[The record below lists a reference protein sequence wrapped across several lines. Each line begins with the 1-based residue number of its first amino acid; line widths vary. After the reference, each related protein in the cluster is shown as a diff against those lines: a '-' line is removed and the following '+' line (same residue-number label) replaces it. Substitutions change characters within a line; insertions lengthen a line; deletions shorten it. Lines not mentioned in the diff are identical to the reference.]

1 MAQQQNIR
9 TSKKLNKPDN
19 SSKRHSL
26 ANITTIGISVLQ
38 TTFQASMM
46 MKFLHPKGPSE
57 KLFWLQRDDVC
68 WISIVD
74 VYCEVDAHLTGSTG
88 RFYCFGKKTMQK
100 IESSFN

>member
-1 MAQQQNIR
+1 
-9 TSKKLNKPDN
+9 
-19 SSKRHSL
+19 
-26 ANITTIGISVLQ
+26 
-38 TTFQASMM
+38 MM

-88 RFYCFGKKTMQK
+88 RFYYFDKKTM
-100 IESSFN
+100 